1 MIQSDRCRFVSTI
14 LLRIKIL
21 NRKRTMIEIKPHRIG
36 RCRVSVPG
44 SKSYTHRT
52 LIAAALADGAC
63 TVNHP
68 LRSQDT
74 LLTLAALEKMGATVV
89 DRETAI
95 DIKGLDGR
103 FKPCPDDI
111 YLANSGTSMRLLA
124 GVATLGQGAYTLTGT
139 PRMYHRPIGHL
150 LEALNQLGIEARA
163 LENNGCP
170 PVRIPGDQAAGGA
183 VTINCSVS
191 SQFLSSL
198 LLMAPCT
205 EKGLSIKV
213 SHGPVSRPYVDMTV
227 GILSRFGI
235 DVQREGYTRF
245 DVAGG
250 QTYRAGDYRVEPDAS
265 QAGYFWGAAAITG
278 GSVTVDGVAT
288 ASSQGDVGLARVL
301 EQMGCRV
308 DYDPKGITV
317 TGGPLRALT
326 VDMADMPDM
335 VPTLAVVAAFADG
348 TTVIENVSHLKAKES
363 DRLTAT
369 CTELKKMGVV
379 AVAEADRL
387 LVTGGNAHGAVID
400 TYDDHRMAMSFAMA
414 GLVVPGISIQDPD
427 CVQKSFPTFWEVWE
441 TLYAG

>member
-1 MIQSDRCRFVSTI
+1 
-14 LLRIKIL
+14 
-21 NRKRTMIEIKPHRIG
+21 MIEIQPHRIG
-36 RCRVSVPG
+36 RCRIGVPG

-52 LIAAALADGAC
+52 LIAAALAHGSC
-63 TVNHP
+63 TVHHP

-89 DRETAI
+89 DRDTHIEI
-95 DIKGLDGR
+95 QGQNGR
-103 FKPCPDDI
+103 FEACSDEI

-124 GVATLGQGAYTLTGT
+124 GVAALGQGTYTLTGT

-150 LEALNQLGIEARA
+150 LEALVQLGIDARA

-170 PVRIPGDQAAGGA
+170 PVEIPGGQATGGS

-205 EKGLSIKV
+205 EKGLSITV

-227 GILSRFGI
+227 DILSRFGI
-235 DVQREGYTRF
+235 HVRRDGYTRF

-250 QTYRAGDYRVEPDAS
+250 QTYRAGDYTVEPDAS

-278 GSVTVDGVAT
+278 GSVTVEGVSS
-288 ASSQGDVGLARVL
+288 ASSQGDVGLARVF
-301 EQMGCRV
+301 EKMGCRV
-308 DYDPKGITV
+308 DDDPKGITV
-317 TGGPLRALT
+317 TGGKLTAVT

-335 VPTLAVVAAFADG
+335 VPTLAVVAAFAEG

-369 CTELKKMGVV
+369 CTELKRMGVS

-387 LVTGGNAHGAVID
+387 LVTGGGAHGAVID

-414 GLVVPGISIQDPD
+414 GLVVPGMKISDPG
-427 CVQKSFPTFWEVWE
+427 CVEKSFPHFWQVWE
-441 TLYAG
+441 KLYA